1 LILHSSFVVNIPKHR
16 RAIDKLD
23 AQIVRLLNERTRH
36 VLAIG
41 DMKLKAGE
49 EIYAPHREQAVL
61 ERICR
66 LNPGPMTDEQL
77 RAVYREVMSSALAL
91 EKTMTIAYLG
101 PEATFTHQAA
111 IRRFGASLR
120 YAPQKTIT
128 DVFNEVSKKSADYG
142 VVPVEN
148 STEGVVTHTLDM
160 FVDSDLKIVS
170 QIVLPISHCFVSRF
184 PREKIKRIFVHPQTL
199 GQCRNWLQKHFP
211 NADLVET
218 SSNAISAERAT
229 KPVIP
234 WKDKKVAGG
243 LIISTK
249 RGQPEIA
256 TSAITSEL
264 AAEKYKLPILEHDIQ
279 DNATN
284 ATRFLV
290 LGRQCS
296 PPTGD
301 DRTSLMISVADKAG
315 ALHEA
320 ISAFR
325 RYKINMTKIESRPSK
340 RKAWEYFF
348 FIDCDGHAQ
357 DRKVARA
364 IQLLGQHCNFVK
376 VLGSY
381 PNMD

>member
-1 LILHSSFVVNIPKHR
+1 MNISEHR
-16 RAIDKLD
+16 KAIDKLD
-23 AQIVRLLNERTRH
+23 AHIVRLLNERTRH

-49 EIYAPHREQAVL
+49 EIYAPHRERTVL
-61 ERICR
+61 KRVCG
-66 LNPGPMTDEQL
+66 LNQGPITNEQL
-77 RAVYREVMSSALAL
+77 RAIYREIMSSALAL

-111 IRRFGASLR
+111 IRRFGSSLR
-120 YAPQKTIT
+120 YSPQKTIA
-128 DVFNEVSKKSADYG
+128 DVFTEVSKKSADYG

-160 FVDSDLKIVS
+160 FMDSDLKVVS
-170 QIVLPISHCFVSRF
+170 QIVLPISYCLATKSPSVKTA
-184 PREKIKRIFVHPQTL
+184 EIGRIYVHQQAL
-199 GQCRNWLQKHFP
+199 GQCRSWVQKNLP
-211 NADLVET
+211 NAEIIET
-218 SSNAISAERAT
+218 SSNAQSA
-229 KPVIP
+229 VN
-234 WKDKKVAGG
+234 VAYQAVLKEVRKLKAGFH
-243 LIISTK
+243 
-249 RGQPEIA
+249 
-256 TSAITSEL
+256 SAAVTGTL
-264 AAEKYKLPILEHDIQ
+264 AAEKYGLQILEQDIQ
-279 DNATN
+279 DNADN

-301 DRTSLMISVADKAG
+301 DRTSLMLSVADKAG

-320 ISAFR
+320 IAAFR

-348 FIDCDGHAQ
+348 FIDCEGHAQ
-357 DRKVARA
+357 DRKVAKA
-364 IQLLGQHCNFVK
+364 IQLLGRHCNFVK

-381 PNMD
+381 PNME

>member
-1 LILHSSFVVNIPKHR
+1 MNIPEHR
-16 RAIDKLD
+16 KAIDKLD
-23 AQIVRLLNERTRH
+23 AHIVRLLNERTNH

-49 EIYAPHREQAVL
+49 EIYAPHRERAVF
-61 ERICR
+61 ERVCKS
-66 LNPGPMTDEQL
+66 NAGPMTDEQF
-77 RAVYREVMSSALAL
+77 RAVYREIMSSALAL
-91 EKTMTIAYLG
+91 EKTMTIAYFG

-111 IRRFGASLR
+111 IRRFGSSLK
-120 YAPQKTIT
+120 YSPQKTIA
-128 DVFNEVSKKSADYG
+128 DVFSEVAKKSADYG

-170 QIVLPISHCFVSRF
+170 QIVLPVQQCLMSNA
-184 PREKIKRIFVHPQTL
+184 PRAKIKKLFVHPQSL
-199 GQCRNWLQKHFP
+199 AQCRGWIQNHLP
-211 NADLVET
+211 RAEIIET
-218 SSNAISAERAT
+218 SSNARSAELAA
-229 KPVIP
+229 KEKNSAAI
-234 WKDKKVAGG
+234 AG
-243 LIISTK
+243 I
-249 RGQPEIA
+249 
-256 TSAITSEL
+256 L
-264 AAEKYKLPILEHDIQ
+264 AAEKYGLQVLEQDIQ
-279 DNATN
+279 DNAAN

-301 DRTSLMISVADKAG
+301 DRTSLMLSVADKAG

-320 ISAFR
+320 IAAFR

-348 FIDCDGHAQ
+348 FIDCEGHVQ
-357 DRKVARA
+357 DRKVASA
-364 IQLLGQHCNFVK
+364 IKLLGEHCNFVK

-381 PNMD
+381 PDAD